1 MLWSR
6 VIGQE
11 RVKELLLS
19 AIKSGRLPHAY
30 LFHGGEGVGK
40 DAMALELARVL
51 QCERGGDE
59 ACGVCDACL
68 KIDTGQHPDV
78 RFIVALPVGK
88 GEQSDDGPLAKLTEP
103 EVRLIQEQLRQKA
116 ANPYFRITIP
126 RANIIKINSIREVRR
141 ESSMS
146 TFGRRKRIFI
156 ISMADQMGDEASN
169 TLLKTLEE
177 PSGETMF
184 ILTTAHR
191 ESLLST
197 IQSRCQNVR
206 FDPLTEDQIRTALVK
221 REDVDVERA
230 ALAAR
235 LSNGSYA
242 RALDLLDEDMLEERN
257 VVLAFIRNALAS
269 NAVALS
275 AQIDSEAEGK
285 DRDRVTRFLSVML
298 MWFRDALVLSRGG
311 TVINLDQQE
320 DLQRFVARFP
330 GADLVGVMGEVE
342 RSISLVEKNIY
353 IKLILL
359 QLAVKLKDAILP
371 GAAARGAPSQ
381 TSHSS

>member
-6 VIGQE
+6 VIGQQ

-19 AIKSGRLPHAY
+19 AIRSERLPHAY

-51 QCERGGDE
+51 HCERRGEE
-59 ACGVCDACL
+59 ACGECDSCV
-68 KIDTGQHPDV
+68 KIATGQHPDV
-78 RFIVALPVGK
+78 RFVVALPVGK

-116 ANPYFRITIP
+116 ANPYFRVMIP

-146 TFGRRKRIFI
+146 THGRLRRMFI
-156 ISMADQMGDEASN
+156 ISMADQMGDEAAN

-177 PSGETMF
+177 PSGDTMF
-184 ILTTAHR
+184 VLTTAHR

-206 FDPLTEDQIRTALVK
+206 FDPLTEEQIRDALIA
-221 REDVDVERA
+221 RESVDAERA

-235 LSNGSYA
+235 LANSSYA
-242 RALDLLDEDMLEERN
+242 RALDLLNEDMLEERTE
-257 VVLAFIRNALAS
+257 VLTFIRNALAS

-275 AQIDSEAEGK
+275 MQIETTVEGK

-320 DLQRFVARFP
+320 DLQRFVTRFP
-330 GADLVGVMGEVE
+330 GADIIRVMEDVE
-342 RSISLVEKNIY
+342 RAISLVEKNIY
-353 IKLILL
+353 IKLVLL
-359 QLAVKLKDAILP
+359 QLAVRLKDAILP
-371 GAAARGAPSQ
+371 GAAVSGAPLP
-381 TSHSS
+381 TVHSR